1 MIFLKILRVL
11 LWYVILGLLSYLFYT
26 HEDPT
31 FQSEVLHDMK
41 HDHPGY
47 TDESYWVCFVIVIVL
62 VWPLLLVYFLR
73 GFFMHYYRNLIDIFS
88 KKGANNETHGKNQED
103 TGKEQESG
111 RSIH

>member
-1 MIFLKILRVL
+1 MVILKIISVV

-31 FQSEVLHDMK
+31 FQPETLEDMEK
-41 HDHPGY
+41 EYPGY
-47 TDESYWVCFVIVIVL
+47 TKEGYWMTFVIVIVL
-62 VWPLLLVYFLR
+62 VWPILLVYFLR
-73 GFFMHYYRNLIDIFS
+73 GFFMYYYRSLIDIFS

-111 RSIH
+111 R

>member
-1 MIFLKILRVL
+1 MVILKIISVV
-11 LWYVILGLLSYLFYT
+11 LWYVILGLLSYFFYT

-31 FQSEVLHDMK
+31 FQPEMLEDMEK
-41 HDHPGY
+41 KYPGY
-47 TDESYWVCFVIVIVL
+47 TKEGYWMTFVIVIVL
-62 VWPLLLVYFLR
+62 VWPILLVYFLR

-111 RSIH
+111 R